1 MPSSIT
7 LNHICYHRILCFFW
21 LLYKGSFEVL
31 SFGRSVWVDFVEYYR
46 LIHRLTVIKT
56 CQHEKKDTLWHDKDC
71 TKDPSL
77 PKAYP
82 KTCVPKNIITVTLF
96 YILQVKLESEQV
108 SRKQSSVSKKKSSPT
123 NEVVNLL
130 KDTTSEHNHHLFD
143 SNCKICTGK
152 MTPPG
157 ESQVTGVSTTV

>member
-1 MPSSIT
+1 MTKIVQKI
-7 LNHICYHRILCFFW
+7 LVYRNHTQKHNHSDI
-21 LLYKGSFEVL
+21 
-31 SFGRSVWVDFVEYYR
+31 
-46 LIHRLTVIKT
+46 
-56 CQHEKKDTLWHDKDC
+56 
-71 TKDPSL
+71 
-77 PKAYP
+77 
-82 KTCVPKNIITVTLF
+82 F